1 VDIQLRRVVERL
13 QAQGR
18 KLEVSPAARE
28 ALAMEGYDPVFGARP
43 LKRVIQHR
51 LLDPLSMRL
60 LEGTIPEGATVFVDG
75 PASGAPSGDLEIR
88 A

>member
-1 VDIQLRRVVERL
+1 
-13 QAQGR
+13 
-18 KLEVSPAARE
+18 
-28 ALAMEGYDPVFGARP
+28 
-43 LKRVIQHR
+43 
-51 LLDPLSMRL
+51 LDPLSMRL